1 MRAEY
6 PFSAVVGQ
14 DDLKLALLLT
24 AVDPTIGGVLIKGE
38 RGTAKTTIARGLAS
52 LLPVNIA
59 GVPAPFVELPLG
71 ATEDR
76 VVGSLDVNKAL
87 REGDTQL
94 RSGVLARANGG
105 VLYVDEVNLLPD
117 HLVDLLLDAAA
128 TGWVTVER
136 DGVSAGEAARFVL
149 VGTMNPEEGDLRPQF
164 LDRFGL
170 SVVVQGLSSQ
180 EERMAAVN
188 RRLEFDV
195 NPDAVIAAARPGEES
210 LRAAIVEA
218 RARLLSLPITGAH
231 LSMVT
236 AICAEQALEG
246 IRGDLAIIKTA
257 RALAAWEKAAEIG
270 ADHIRRA
277 TAFALPH
284 RIRRRPAQRKTHPP
298 GNYGPGFANPPA
310 TAAST
315 SIGAAD
321 PTTIGALTSI
331 AAADTTNGAST
342 AINAAD
348 ATTNGA
354 SSPFGG
360 VNDPAIGASS
370 PFGGLND
377 PAIGASPPIGANTTT
392 IGAARS
398 TNAANTPATHTGSN
412 PGSAARGKPAPGA
425 NNTQPVTATALPQPL
440 PVNLVTDLIDR
451 ETSGRRSTG
460 SQGSRR
466 ATRATPYDQTGTLA
480 INETITTAAVRGRR
494 VGAQGMALAPA
505 DLMQH
510 GRSGPGRSSVL
521 FLVDASASM
530 ATKRRLELAKGAVS
544 GLLQS
549 NYQHRDEV
557 ALMVFRGE
565 GTDLV
570 MPFTN
575 SIDGVEQALTDVPT
589 GGRTPLARALTEAA
603 QILQT
608 RDPSLLILF
617 TDGRANVA
625 AAGGDPWQESLAAAI
640 QLKDSCAAA
649 VVIDCEPG
657 PIVLGRARQLASTL
671 GAECIPL
678 SSLEAGEFTLQIRRR
693 LEAL

>member
-1 MRAEY
+1 MRIEMRAEY

-52 LLPVNIA
+52 LLPVGMA

-87 REGDTQL
+87 RDGHTQL

-170 SVVVQGLSSQ
+170 SVVVQGLSAQ

-188 RRLEFDV
+188 KRLQFDA
-195 NPDAVIAAARPGEES
+195 NPEAVIAAARPAEDS
-210 LRAAIVEA
+210 LRAVIVEA
-218 RARLLSLPITGAH
+218 RARLASLPVTSAH

-236 AICAEQALEG
+236 AICAEQSLDG

-257 RALAAWEKAAEIG
+257 RALAAWEKATEMG

-284 RIRRRPAQRKTHPP
+284 RMRRRPPPRKSQPP
-298 GNYGPGFANPPA
+298 GHYGPGLANSNPSDASTTAPRTSAADGAPNGPPGQPTFA
-310 TAAST
+310 TAA
-315 SIGAAD
+315 A
-321 PTTIGALTSI
+321 
-331 AAADTTNGAST
+331 
-342 AINAAD
+342 
-348 ATTNGA
+348 
-354 SSPFGG
+354 
-360 VNDPAIGASS
+360 
-370 PFGGLND
+370 
-377 PAIGASPPIGANTTT
+377 
-392 IGAARS
+392 
-398 TNAANTPATHTGSN
+398 
-412 PGSAARGKPAPGA
+412 
-425 NNTQPVTATALPQPL
+425 QPL
-440 PVNLVTDLIDR
+440 AVNLVTDLIDR
-451 ETSGRRSTG
+451 ESSGRRGAG
-460 SQGSRR
+460 SLGSRR

-480 INETITTAAVRGRR
+480 INETLTTAAVRGRR
-494 VGAQGMALAPA
+494 AGERGIALAA
-505 DLMQH
+505 SDLMQH
-510 GRSGPGRSSVL
+510 GRSGPGHSSVL

-530 ATKRRLELAKGAVS
+530 GTQRRLELAKGAVL

-549 NYQHRDEV
+549 NYRHRDEV
-557 ALMVFRGE
+557 ALLVFRGA
-565 GTDLV
+565 GVDLV

-575 SIDGVEQALTDVPT
+575 SIDGVEQALTEIPT
-589 GGRTPLARALTEAA
+589 GGRTPLARALTAAA

-608 RDPSLLILF
+608 RDPALLIVF

-625 AAGGDPWQESLAAAI
+625 MAGGDPWQESLAAAA

-657 PIVLGRARQLASTL
+657 PIVLGRARQLAATL
-671 GAECIPL
+671 DAECIAL
-678 SSLEAGEFTLQIRRR
+678 SSLEAGEFTLRIQRR

>member
-24 AVDPTIGGVLIKGE
+24 AIDPTIGGVLIKGE
-38 RGTAKTTIARGLAS
+38 RGTAKTTAARGLAA
-52 LLPVNIA
+52 LLPESEA

-87 REGDTQL
+87 REGHTQL

-170 SVVVQGLSSQ
+170 SVLVHGLETQ
-180 EERMAAVN
+180 EQRMAAVN
-188 RRLEFDV
+188 KRLEFDADPV
-195 NPDAVIAAARPGEES
+195 AVIAAAQPDEDA
-210 LRAAIVEA
+210 LRAAILEA
-218 RARLLSLPITGAH
+218 RARLLSLPVTSAH
-231 LSMVT
+231 LAVVT
-236 AICAEQALEG
+236 TICAEQWLDG

-257 RALAAWEKAAEIG
+257 RALAAWEKATEIG

-284 RIRRRPAQRKTHPP
+284 RLRRRPAQRGTSGASGTGKSQPTPPP
-298 GNYGPGFANPPA
+298 GSYGPGFANDQHSTSAGANGPDGNPPTTAAKAPA
-310 TAAST
+310 TAA
-315 SIGAAD
+315 
-321 PTTIGALTSI
+321 
-331 AAADTTNGAST
+331 
-342 AINAAD
+342 
-348 ATTNGA
+348 
-354 SSPFGG
+354 
-360 VNDPAIGASS
+360 
-370 PFGGLND
+370 
-377 PAIGASPPIGANTTT
+377 
-392 IGAARS
+392 
-398 TNAANTPATHTGSN
+398 
-412 PGSAARGKPAPGA
+412 GSAP
-425 NNTQPVTATALPQPL
+425 TSVLPR

-451 ETSGRRSTG
+451 ETSGRRATG
-460 SQGSRR
+460 STASRR
-466 ATRATPYDQTGTLA
+466 ASRATPYDQTGTLA
-480 INETITTAAVRGRR
+480 INETLTTAAVRGRR
-494 VGAQGMALAPA
+494 VGERGIALAA
-505 DLMQH
+505 SDLMQH
-510 GRSGPGRSSVL
+510 ARSGPGRSSVL

-530 ATKRRLELAKGAVS
+530 ATQRRLELAKSAAL

-549 NYQHRDEV
+549 SYQHRDEV

-565 GTDLV
+565 GADLV
-570 MPFTN
+570 MPFT
-575 SIDGVEQALTDVPT
+575 SAVESVERALTDVPT
-589 GGRTPLARALTEAA
+589 GGRTPLARALTDAA
-603 QILQT
+603 DILKT
-608 RDPSLLILF
+608 RDPALLIVF
-617 TDGRANVA
+617 TDGRANVSLA
-625 AAGGDPWQESLAAAI
+625 NGDPWQESLAAAAE
-640 QLKDSCAAA
+640 LTECCAGA

-657 PIVLGRARQLASTL
+657 PIILGRARQLAAQL
-671 GAECIPL
+671 GADCIAL
-678 SSLEAGEFTLQIRRR
+678 GSLEAGELTIQIQRR